1 MNKFT
6 LLGAICIA
14 LVGCNHKLA
23 LYSSD
28 GEMGSG
34 IAEES
39 GKKVTIEIS
48 GRRYVGNYV
57 FGGGSV
63 GITSGVGYGI
73 VGSSPLTVSS
83 IGTTY
88 VPGSG
93 DGKIFVRAQD
103 NSSMRCE
110 FQYSDGAG
118 LGVCQRSDGK
128 VFDLVIGG
136 AAK

>member
-1 MNKFT
+1 MIKFT
-6 LLGAICIA
+6 LIGAICIA
-14 LVGCNHKLA
+14 LVGCSHKLA

-34 IAEES
+34 VAEES

-48 GRRYVGNYV
+48 GRQYVGNYV

-93 DGKIFVRAQD
+93 NGKIFVRAQD